1 MEAYELMGY
10 TFIFIILFV
19 GFMAWY
25 DNPRRKRK
33 YKMSTRTKMILML
46 KTEIMACRSKGD
58 FITAMHLK
66 KKLEEIK

>member
-46 KTEIMACRSKGD
+46 KTEIMA
-58 FITAMHLK
+58 
-66 KKLEEIK
+66 